1 MLERERARER
11 ESESER
17 ERGDFFSPNNYQL
30 PTSPQEG
37 EGLGSHHARIFDW
50 LDLVQVSCTSWCEFM
65 SEAAM
70 QSLADSI
77 A

>member
-50 LDLVQVSCTSWCEFM
+50 LDLVQVSCRQLS
-65 SEAAM
+65 
-70 QSLADSI
+70 
-77 A
+77 